1 MDSSFASRT
10 RIRERSV
17 PVVEAC
23 CNAGYHRNKAV
34 AIGAVSYYIDHF
46 VAARV
51 LKFTYGVPCETTY
64 DPSDPEH
71 ARRFNKS
78 YVDEIGTRYVR
89 GAFDTML
96 TRVRRAHS

>member
-1 MDSSFASRT
+1 VIF
-10 RIRERSV
+10 
-17 PVVEAC
+17 PGVEAG

-46 VAARV
+46 VKARV

-64 DPSDPEH
+64 DSSDPEH

-89 GAFDTML
+89 NAFDTML
-96 TRVRRAHS
+96 TRVRRAQS